1 MWEVRAAGRSNGRH
15 EVGAM
20 GMKWARWAG
29 SGRDGHNVMPTG
41 RDGHNGITLK
51 LSLFLAISVGT
62 SLVGITYH

>member
-1 MWEVRAAGRSNGRH
+1 
-15 EVGAM
+15 
-20 GMKWARWAG
+20 
-29 SGRDGHNVMPTG
+29 VMTSG